1 MSLLDFDLDALIH
14 AALREDIGPGDVTTS
29 ATVGTTAR
37 CRATVMA
44 KQDGVLSGMDVFCR
58 VFALLGENT
67 AAWNVLNDGAPLT
80 PGLEVA
86 SFAGAT
92 RAILTGERTALNLL
106 QRLSGVATLTAK
118 FVWAVAGL
126 PVKIVDTRKTT
137 PLLRALEKRAVVH
150 GGGFNHRFGLYDGIL
165 IKENHVTAAG
175 GIAPAIA
182 AARAAKHH
190 LLRIEVETQTLDEV
204 REALDA
210 KADAIL
216 LDNMD
221 LKTMRKA
228 VALGVGLPVEFEAS
242 GNVTL
247 DRVRAIAETGV
258 HYISS
263 GALTHSAPAV
273 DLSLLIRHD

>member
-1 MSLLDFDLDALIH
+1 MSLLDFDLDSLIH
-14 AALREDIGPGDVTTS
+14 AALREDIGPGDITTS
-29 ATVGTTAR
+29 ATVGASAR
-37 CRATVMA
+37 CHAAVVA
-44 KQDGVLSGMDVFCR
+44 KQDGVLSGIDVFCR
-58 VFALLGENT
+58 VFTLLGENSGNWT
-67 AAWNVLNDGAPLT
+67 VSENGKAFKKGQ
-80 PGLEVA
+80 EVA
-86 SFAGAT
+86 SFTGAT
-92 RAILTGERTALNLL
+92 RAILAGERTALNLL
-106 QRLSGVATLTAK
+106 QHLSGVATLTAK
-118 FVWAVAGL
+118 FAHAVAGL
-126 PVKIVDTRKTT
+126 PVRIVDTRKTT

-150 GGGFNHRFGLYDGIL
+150 GGGANHRFGLYDGIL

-190 LLRIEVETQTLDEV
+190 LLRIEVETQALDEV

-221 LKTMRKA
+221 LETMRKA
-228 VALGVGLPVEFEAS
+228 VALGSGHSVEFEAS

-247 DRVRAIAETGV
+247 ERVRAIAETGV

-263 GALTHSAPAV
+263 GALTHSAPAA
-273 DLSLLIRHD
+273 DFSLLVRHD